1 MTFAKAEKQ
10 GETLYPGGYKE
21 LGIAPTLGSMSCGQV
36 FNINNA
42 DVKLA
47 VYNFPPLLEYFF
59 G

>member
-10 GETLYPGGYKE
+10 GATLYPGGYKE

-42 DVKLA
+42 MM
-47 VYNFPPLLEYFF
+47 
-59 G
+59 